1 MLVADV
7 SHMWTLLA
15 HLEVKIT
22 LLFFICLLCLLHK
35 NAIIAAMIRGP
46 DMTPSLKSLGIPTV
60 GKVSFV

>member
-1 MLVADV
+1 MHVADV

-22 LLFFICLLCLLHK
+22 LFFICLLCLLHK